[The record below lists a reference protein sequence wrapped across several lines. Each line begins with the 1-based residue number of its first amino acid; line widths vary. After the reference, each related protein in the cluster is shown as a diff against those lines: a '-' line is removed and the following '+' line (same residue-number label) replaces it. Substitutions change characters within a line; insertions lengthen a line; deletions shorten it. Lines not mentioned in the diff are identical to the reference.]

1 MFKIANYI
9 WNILGTSETSSTQ
22 KEKDEYDKIM
32 EELDAID
39 LDNQDD
45 GDNVHVESSYIPD
58 AQFFRLD
65 G

>member
-9 WNILGTSETSSTQ
+9 WNILGTSETTSQ
-22 KEKDEYDKIM
+22 YEKDEYDKIM
-32 EELDAID
+32 EELDTID

-45 GDNVHVESSYIPD
+45 GCDVHVESSYIPD

>member
-9 WNILGTSETSSTQ
+9 WNILGTSETTSQ
-22 KEKDEYDKIM
+22 NQKDEYDKIM

-45 GDNVHVESSYIPD
+45 GGDVHVESSYIPD
-58 AQFFRLD
+58 AEFFRLD

>member
-1 MFKIANYI
+1 MFKIINCI
-9 WNILGTSETSSTQ
+9 WNILGKSDTPSQ
-22 KEKDEYDKIM
+22 IKKDEYDKIM

-45 GDNVHVESSYIPD
+45 GGNVHVESSYIPD
-58 AQFFRLD
+58 AHFFRLD

>member
-9 WNILGTSETSSTQ
+9 WNILGTSETSSAN
-22 KEKDEYDKIM
+22 EKDEYDKIM

-45 GDNVHVESSYIPD
+45 DADVHVESSYIPD
-58 AQFFRLD
+58 AQFFRLE